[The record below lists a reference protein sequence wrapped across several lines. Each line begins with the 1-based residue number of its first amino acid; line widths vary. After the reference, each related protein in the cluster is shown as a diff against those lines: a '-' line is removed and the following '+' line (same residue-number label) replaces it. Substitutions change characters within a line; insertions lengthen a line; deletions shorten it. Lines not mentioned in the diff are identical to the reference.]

1 MSKRRRKRKR
11 SKAANSSPADLSSGA
26 PPTPSARRKVIWPWC
41 LLALLVVAAISVV
54 VLFQKPGRTPGAV
67 DVGTGQGSDTVLSET
82 ADGSTKTI
90 RDSTAVDSPSRWA
103 IPNPDVGEMD
113 PNVRERVESVR
124 AAVEDQPGSAEAWN
138 TLGAVCDAHKLFGC
152 AETCYRRAMALD
164 PNDFRFPYLLAITLD
179 SQGLE
184 ADELIELFDRASSLA
199 SDFAPVAFR
208 LGEALV
214 RQGRLQEAEQ
224 SFRRTVALDPDFAI
238 AYRSLGQLLLST
250 GHAKQ
255 ALEQL
260 ERAVALQP
268 QDSIVHAS
276 LAQAYKAL
284 GEPDRADDAARQSKA
299 YKAVV
304 HAPDPVRAE
313 VLAMATGSPFLYTR
327 AKDYYYERMYAQALP
342 DFLLVARALPNDPQ
356 VQVYIGST
364 YRRMNEPVPA
374 EAHLKKALD
383 IDPNCVP
390 ALSEVGFLTMLQKRL
405 DESVAYF
412 RRADKLKPNHAT
424 INTRLGN
431 VLVWQGNFDE
441 AIRRFEI
448 SNRDRPAS
456 NKMHVNWG
464 IALRETGDLTEA
476 IDHFESAIRLDPT
489 FAEAHHHL
497 GIALEK
503 AGQLED
509 AVDAYRRAVALDS
522 NSEASARL
530 EAVISVL
537 EGS

>member
-11 SKAANSSPADLSSGA
+11 HKAANSSPADVSSR
-26 PPTPSARRKVIWPWC
+26 PPATRSARRKVIWPWC
-41 LLALLVVAAISVV
+41 LLALLVVAAISGV
-54 VLFQKPGRTPGAV
+54 VLLRKPGVTPGPVAA
-67 DVGTGQGSDTVLSET
+67 GTTQGSDTSVGA
-82 ADGSTKTI
+82 ADGSAKTI

-113 PNVRERVESVR
+113 INVRERVEGAR
-124 AAVEDQPGSAEAWN
+124 AAVEHQPGSAEAWN
-138 TLGAVCDAHKLFGC
+138 TLGAVCDAHKLFRC

-164 PNDFRFPYLLAITLD
+164 PDDFRFPYLLAITLD
-179 SQGLE
+179 SQGRE
-184 ADELIELFDRASSLA
+184 ADELIKLFDRAASLA

-224 SFRRTVALDPDFAI
+224 SFKHAVALDPNFAM

-250 GHAKQ
+250 GRTKQ
-255 ALEQL
+255 SVEQL

-276 LAQAYKAL
+276 LAQAYSAL
-284 GEPDRADDAARQSKA
+284 GERDRADDAARQSQA
-299 YKAVV
+299 YRAVV

-313 VLAMATGSPFLYTR
+313 ILAMATGSPFLFTR
-327 AKDYYYERMYAQALP
+327 AKDYYYQSMYAQALP

-374 EAHLKKALD
+374 ETHLKKALD
-383 IDPNCVP
+383 IDPNYVP

-405 DESVAYF
+405 DESLAYL
-412 RRADKLKPNHAT
+412 RRADELEPNHPT
-424 INTRLGN
+424 INKRLGN
-431 VLVWQGNFDE
+431 VLVWQEKFDE

-448 SNRDRPAS
+448 SSHGRPAS

-476 IDHFESAIRLDPT
+476 IDHLELAVQMNPT

-497 GIALEK
+497 GIALQK

-509 AVDAYRRAVALDS
+509 AVDAYRRAVALDP
-522 NSEASARL
+522 NSDANDRL
-530 EAVISVL
+530 AEVTSL
-537 EGS
+537 FEEP